1 MKTVMAAVDFSAV
14 TDRVVREAVGM
25 ARLLKAKLVLVNA
38 VVPPSTVRD
47 IFPAG
52 ALSAELLLEAKKAS
66 NARLVALQKKWQRR
80 VRRLDLV
87 RLTGDPVSSIVGE
100 AGRCG
105 ASFLVIGAHGHTA
118 IFEVLTGG
126 VARGILARSPC
137 PVIVVPA
144 EATTSGRPGANAK
157 RA

>member
-14 TDRVVREAVGM
+14 TDRVVLEAVRM
-25 ARLLKAKLVLVNA
+25 ARLLKAKLVLLNA

-47 IFPAG
+47 MFPAG
-52 ALSAELLLEAKKAS
+52 ALSAELLLEAKKSSQAQLE
-66 NARLVALQKKWQRR
+66 AWQRKCQRR
-80 VRRLDLV
+80 VRRVEVV
-87 RLTGDPVSSIVGE
+87 RLTGDPVSSIVTE
-100 AGRCG
+100 AARRG

-144 EATTSGRPGANAK
+144 ETAASARPGAKTK

>member
-1 MKTVMAAVDFSAV
+1 MKTVMAAIDFSAV
-14 TDRVVREAVGM
+14 TDRVVLAAVGM

-66 NARLVALQKKWQRR
+66 QVGLVALQKKWQRR
-80 VRRLDLV
+80 VRRLEVV
-87 RLTGDPVSSIVGE
+87 RLTGEPVASIVGE
-100 AGRCG
+100 AVRRG

-137 PVIVVPA
+137 PVVVVPA
-144 EATTSGRPGANAK
+144 EAPASGRPVAKAK

>member
-14 TDRVVREAVGM
+14 TDRVVFEAVGM

-66 NARLVALQKKWQRR
+66 NARLLALQKKCQRR
-80 VRRLDLV
+80 VRRVEIV
-87 RLTGDPVSSIVGE
+87 RLTGDPVSSIVAE
-100 AGRCG
+100 AGRRG

-144 EATTSGRPGANAK
+144 EAAASGRSGARAK

>member
-66 NARLVALQKKWQRR
+66 NARLLALQKKWQRR

-87 RLTGDPVSSIVGE
+87 RLTGDPVASIVGE
-100 AGRCG
+100 AGRRG
-105 ASFLVIGAHGHTA
+105 ANFLVIGAHGHTA

-144 EATTSGRPGANAK
+144 EAAASGRAGAKAK

>member
-1 MKTVMAAVDFSAV
+1 MKTVITAVDFSAV
-14 TDRVVREAVGM
+14 TDRVVLEAVRM

-66 NARLVALQKKWQRR
+66 NARLVALQKKCQRR
-80 VRRLDLV
+80 VRRLEIM
-87 RLTGDPVSSIVGE
+87 RLTGEPVSSIVTE
-100 AGRCG
+100 VARRD

-118 IFEVLTGG
+118 IFDVLTGG

-144 EATTSGRPGANAK
+144 EAAPSGRPGAKAK